1 METKVHA
8 KLGNEPLKESSMAMP
23 KQHRILIATDG
34 SPAAQAALATAVK
47 FPWSASS
54 HVRAVIARS
63 NWLSTDLEAA
73 RAAVEK
79 SFEAAAAAARRGLAP
94 RWPESKVVIID
105 ASPADA
111 ILAEAERFKASLIVL
126 GWRGH
131 GTFRRLLAGSVSRSV
146 AARAHCPVLVV
157 REAASAVRRF
167 VVGFDGCSN
176 AERALEFLS
185 SLEPERGSRVVL
197 VNVVEPVSVPASVG
211 RLPSSVRTHVHGEV
225 AALNKERYQQGQ
237 VTVAAGAARLE
248 RSGWKAKTEVR
259 VGAPLASLLKAVEE
273 HRADV
278 LVLGARA
285 TGGLERA
292 LLGSV
297 ANGALDRSP
306 VPVLLVR

>member
-1 METKVHA
+1 
-8 KLGNEPLKESSMAMP
+8 MAMS
-23 KQHRILIATDG
+23 KQHRILIASDG
-34 SPAAQAALATAVK
+34 SLSAQAALATAVK

-54 HVRAVIARS
+54 RVRTVIARS
-63 NWLSTDLEAA
+63 SWLPADSPQS

-79 SFEAAAAAARRGLAP
+79 SFQDAADAARRALTR
-94 RWPESKVVIID
+94 RWPESKAVFVD
-105 ASPADA
+105 LPPVDA
-111 ILAEAERFKASLIVL
+111 ILGEAEIFKASLIVL

-146 AARAHCPVLVV
+146 AARAPCPVLVV
-157 REAASAVRRF
+157 REEASAVRRF
-167 VVGFDGCSN
+167 VVGFDGCPN
-176 AERALEFLS
+176 AERAIEFLS
-185 SLEPERGSRVVL
+185 SLEPGRGGSVVL
-197 VNVVEPVSVPASVG
+197 VNVVQPVSAPPSVG
-211 RLPSSVRTHVHGEV
+211 HLPSSIRANIHHEV

-237 VTVAAGAARLE
+237 ATVVAAASRLKG
-248 RSGWKAKTEVR
+248 SGWTAKSEVR
-259 VGAPLASLLKAVEE
+259 AGATLASLLKAVEE

-285 TGGLERA
+285 SSGLERA

>member
-1 METKVHA
+1 MEM
-8 KLGNEPLKESSMAMP
+8 S
-23 KQHRILIATDG
+23 KQHRILIASDG
-34 SPAAQAALATAVK
+34 SPPARVALATAAK
-47 FPWSASS
+47 FPWPASS
-54 HVRAVIARS
+54 RVRTIIARS
-63 NWLSTDLEAA
+63 SWLPADSAQA

-79 SFEAAAAAARRGLAP
+79 SFQDAANAARRALAR
-94 RWPESKVVIID
+94 RWPESKVVFLD
-105 ASPADA
+105 VPPVDA
-111 ILAEAERFKASLIVL
+111 ILGEADYFKASLIVL

-146 AARAHCPVLVV
+146 AARALCPVLVV
-157 REAASAVRRF
+157 REAAGTVSRF
-167 VVGFDGCSN
+167 VVGFDGCPN

-185 SLEPERGSRVVL
+185 SLEPKRDSRVVL

-211 RLPSSVRTHVHGEV
+211 HLPSSIRADVHRGA

-237 VTVAAGAARLE
+237 AKVAAGVARLE
-248 RSGWKAKTEVR
+248 RSGWTAKSEVR

-273 HRADV
+273 HHADV

-297 ANGALDRSP
+297 ANGALDSSP

>member
-1 METKVHA
+1 
-8 KLGNEPLKESSMAMP
+8 MAVS
-23 KQHRILIATDG
+23 KQHRILIASDG
-34 SPAAQAALATAVK
+34 SRPAQAALATAVK

-54 HVRAVIARS
+54 HARAVIARS
-63 NWLSTDLEAA
+63 SWLPADSEPA

-79 SFEAAAAAARRGLAP
+79 CFEAAAAAARRALAP
-94 RWPESKVVIID
+94 RWPESKVVVID
-105 ASPADA
+105 APPVDA

-126 GWRGH
+126 GWRGY

-146 AARAHCPVLVV
+146 AAHAQCPVLVV

-167 VVGFDGCSN
+167 VVGFDGCPN

-185 SLEPERGSRVVL
+185 SLEPGRGSRVVL
-197 VNVVEPVSVPASVG
+197 VNVVVPVSVPASVG
-211 RLPSSVRTHVHGEV
+211 RFPSSVRADVHRGA

-237 VTVAAGAARLE
+237 ASVAAGAARLE
-248 RSGWKAKTEVR
+248 RSGWTAKNEVR

>member
-1 METKVHA
+1 
-8 KLGNEPLKESSMAMP
+8 MAMP

-34 SPAAQAALATAVK
+34 SRTAQAALATAAK
-47 FPWSASS
+47 FPWPASS
-54 HVRAVIARS
+54 RVRAVVARS
-63 NWLSTDLEAA
+63 SWLPANSEQT
-73 RAAVEK
+73 RAAVEQ
-79 SFEAAAAAARRGLAP
+79 SFETAAAAARHALAR
-94 RWPESKVVIID
+94 RWPVSQVLFSDGATV
-105 ASPADA
+105 DA

-146 AARAHCPVLVV
+146 AAKAQCPVLVV
-157 REAASAVRRF
+157 REAPAAVRRF
-167 VVGFDGCSN
+167 LVGFDGCPN
-176 AERALEFLS
+176 ATLALEFLS
-185 SLEPERGSRVVL
+185 SLEPGRGSRVVL

-211 RLPSSVRTHVHGEV
+211 RLPSSVRADVHRGA

-237 VTVAAGAARLE
+237 ATVAAGTAQLE
-248 RSGWKAKTEVR
+248 RSGWTAKGEVR

-278 LVLGARA
+278 VVLGARA
-285 TGGLERA
+285 TSGMERA

>member
-1 METKVHA
+1 
-8 KLGNEPLKESSMAMP
+8 MAMSR
-23 KQHRILIATDG
+23 QHRILIAIDG
-34 SPAAQAALATAVK
+34 SRPAQAALATAVK
-47 FPWSASS
+47 FSWSASS
-54 HVRAVIARS
+54 QVRAVIARS
-63 NWLSTDLEAA
+63 SWLPADSEPA

-79 SFEAAAAAARRGLAP
+79 IFEAATAAARRALAP
-94 RWPESKVVIID
+94 RWPESKVVVID
-105 ASPADA
+105 APPVDA

-176 AERALEFLS
+176 ADRALEFLS

-211 RLPSSVRTHVHGEV
+211 RLPSSVRAHVHGEV

-237 VTVAAGAARLE
+237 ITVAAGAARLE
-248 RSGWKAKTEVR
+248 RSGWKPKTEVR